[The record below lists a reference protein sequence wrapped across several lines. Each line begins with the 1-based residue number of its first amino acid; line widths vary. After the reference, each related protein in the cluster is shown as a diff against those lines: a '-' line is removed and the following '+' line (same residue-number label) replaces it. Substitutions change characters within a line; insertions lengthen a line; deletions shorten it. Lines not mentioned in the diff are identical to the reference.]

1 MSQSEAI
8 REAVRN
14 KYAAIARDTDVCCG
28 PKKDGCC
35 SDGSLD
41 MIGVAYRGMAG
52 YVAEADLGLGC
63 GLPTR
68 HAGLRPGDTVL
79 DLGSGAGNDVFIASR
94 EVGPSGRVVGVDM
107 TPEMIARAEAN
118 AAKLGLGNVEFRL
131 GPIES
136 LPVESGS
143 VDVVISNCVL
153 NLVPDKAAAFAEVFR
168 VLKPGAHLCVSDIV
182 ATGLLPDPIRD
193 AAALW
198 VGCVAGA
205 MPCQDYLSL
214 LADAG
219 FVAVQIVETK
229 TIDLPDAAL
238 AAHLSPAAIASF
250 RASRLE
256 LQSVTVRAVKRRGP
270 ADRTPA

>member
-1 MSQSEAI
+1 MNQGEGM
-8 REAVRN
+8 REAVRK

-41 MIGVAYRGMAG
+41 MIGDAYRGMVG
-52 YVAEADLGLGC
+52 YVAAADLGLGC

-68 HAGLRPGDTVL
+68 HAGLRLGDTVL
-79 DLGSGAGNDVFIASR
+79 DLGSGAGNDVFIAGR
-94 EVGPSGRVVGVDM
+94 EVGPLGRVIGVDM

-131 GPIES
+131 GQIES
-136 LPVESGS
+136 LPVESCS
-143 VDVVISNCVL
+143 IDVVISNCVL
-153 NLVPDKAAAFAEVFR
+153 NLVPDKAAAFAEIFR
-168 VLKPGAHLCVSDIV
+168 VLKAGAHFCVSDIV
-182 ATGLLPDPIRD
+182 ATGPLPDTVRN

-205 MPCQDYLSL
+205 MPREDYLNL
-214 LADAG
+214 VADAG
-219 FVAVQIVETK
+219 FTAVQVVETK

-238 AAHLSPAAIASF
+238 AAHLSPATITSF

-256 LQSVTVRAVKRRGP
+256 LQSVTVRAVKR
-270 ADRTPA
+270 